1 MKQLLSHALSKCD
14 TSMTH
19 VSLINA
25 VMFNNLAQ
33 DDFDL
38 NQQYFMSLE
47 QEET

>member
-1 MKQLLSHALSKCD
+1 
-14 TSMTH
+14 MTH

-47 QEET
+47 QEETLKENSNRAQSNT